1 MKIRMMT
8 DCPTESQNLC
18 RRNLLPPWAYLF
30 AVFIMLAAGYLGWII
45 AEGLFFNRWVHI
57 NGKPSLLL
65 EWLDLLFIFLLLLMI
80 CNMAASVALF
90 LRSRRAIRLAL
101 LTSVVDVVLL
111 APAVLIFSVD
121 LMLFSIMAFL
131 LLALVL
137 YLRALWPVR
146 DMWKHAAR

>member
-1 MKIRMMT
+1 MMS
-8 DCPTESQNLC
+8 DCPTESHNLR
-18 RRNLLPPWAYLF
+18 RRNLLPPWAYLI
-30 AVFIMLAAGYLGWII
+30 AGIILLTAGYHGWTI
-45 AEGLFFNRWVHI
+45 AEGLFFNRWVHK
-57 NGKPSLLL
+57 NGGPSHSL
-65 EWLDLLFIFLLLLMI
+65 EWVDLILVFLLLLI
-80 CNMAASVALF
+80 LCNMVASVALF
-90 LRSRRAIRLAL
+90 LRSRRAISLAL
-101 LTSVVDVVLL
+101 VVSVVDVVLL